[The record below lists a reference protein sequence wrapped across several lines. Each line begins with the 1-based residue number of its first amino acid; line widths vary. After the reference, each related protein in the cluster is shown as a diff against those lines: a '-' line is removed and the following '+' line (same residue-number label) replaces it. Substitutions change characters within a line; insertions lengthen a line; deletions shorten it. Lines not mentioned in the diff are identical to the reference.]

1 MAKSLDDLM
10 KIKGVAA
17 CGAWRPT
24 GKDKKLEVLGARGD
38 ISEEAGYMASAFCE
52 FDLFTANTQCAIY
65 EQYTKQQKFFP
76 AQSIALRG
84 REYSVMAVQSKN
96 GDHMIGCF
104 MRNSDKPDLWS
115 LSDEMAEVEQF

>member
-1 MAKSLDDLM
+1 MAKSLDDLI

-17 CGAWRPT
+17 CGAWKPT
-24 GKDKKLEVLGARGD
+24 SKGKKLEVLGARGD
-38 ISEEAGYMASAFCE
+38 ITEEAGYMASAFCE

-84 REYSVMAVQSKN
+84 KEYSVMAVQAKN

-115 LSDEMAEVEQF
+115 LSDAMAEVEQF